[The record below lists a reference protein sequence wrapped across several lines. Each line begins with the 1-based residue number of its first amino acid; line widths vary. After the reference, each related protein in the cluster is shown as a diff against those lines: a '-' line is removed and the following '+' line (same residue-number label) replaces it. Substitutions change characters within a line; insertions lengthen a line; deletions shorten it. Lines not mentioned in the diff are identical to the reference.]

1 MLRRYDGDL
10 SVGAYLIDA
19 YLVDAYFNDDWWD

>member
-10 SVGAYLIDA
+10 KGGHIYIDA